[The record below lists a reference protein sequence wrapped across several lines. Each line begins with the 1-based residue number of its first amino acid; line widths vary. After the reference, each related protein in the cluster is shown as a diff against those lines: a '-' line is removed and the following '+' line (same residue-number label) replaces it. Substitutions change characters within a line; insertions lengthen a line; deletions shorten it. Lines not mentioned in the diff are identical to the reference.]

1 MSMPPMVA
9 MFQVKRLKALSRRR
23 RWISDACIR
32 TDMALLLRMALWLE
46 GQFRRK
52 PLRDRLYIA

>member
-1 MSMPPMVA
+1 MVA
-9 MFQVKRLKALSRRR
+9 VFQVKRLKALSRRR

-32 TDMALLLRMALWLE
+32 TDMALLLKTALWLAR
-46 GQFRRK
+46 QFRRK

>member
-1 MSMPPMVA
+1 MVV

-32 TDMALLLRMALWLE
+32 TDMALLLQMALWLE

-52 PLRDRLYIA
+52 PFQDWLYIA

>member
-1 MSMPPMVA
+1 MSRPPMVA

-32 TDMALLLRMALWLE
+32 TDMALFCKMALGLE
-46 GQFRRK
+46 RQFRRK
-52 PLRDRLYIA
+52 PFARLLYIA